1 MQATLRSKRQKN
13 QSGTSAMSQKIILL
27 KNKTTPFDPYDDL
40 LTKTGFQPTFI
51 PLLKHTHL
59 PNQCLEILN
68 SEQLLE
74 LDFLII
80 TSQRAVECVQQS
92 ILHRLSKDDKKL
104 LLSKPVYTVGPATA
118 KFITE
123 VGFEDVRGGLEAG
136 NGSILSDIIIDDLKN
151 NSGTS
156 NILFLVGEV
165 RRDIIP
171 KKLSPYTNINLQEVV
186 IYKTECLEDISDRF
200 NEHFAPSAQNVV
212 VFFSPQGTEY
222 IIPQLQNLDANEVP
236 KIISIGPTTE
246 KYLISNSIKVD
257 QVCAKPEAN
266 SLLTCV
272 KSVLESQ

>member
-1 MQATLRSKRQKN
+1 
-13 QSGTSAMSQKIILL
+13 MSQKIILL

-40 LTKTGFQPTFI
+40 LSKTGFQPTFI

-59 PNQCLEILN
+59 PDQCLEILN
-68 SEQLLE
+68 SKQLLE

-92 ILHRLSKDDKKL
+92 ILNCLSSDDKKL

-136 NGSILSDIIIDDLKN
+136 NGSILSDLIINDLKDN
-151 NSGTS
+151 NNTS

-171 KKLSPYTNINLQEVV
+171 KKLSPFTNIKLQEVV
-186 IYKTECLEDISDRF
+186 IYKTECLDDITDRF
-200 NEHFAPSAQNVV
+200 NEHYLPSTKNVV

-222 IIPQLQNLDANEVP
+222 IIPQLGNLSASETP

-246 KYLISNSIKVD
+246 KYLNSNSIQVD
-257 QVCAKPEAN
+257 QVCAKPDAR
-266 SLLTCV
+266 SLLACIQR
-272 KSVLESQ
+272 VLESQ